1 MEKVQN
7 KKVYFSCFELIYNKY
22 FFANFFIKKVITN
35 EARFASYTRESGDS
49 LLDKIMKIIAY
60 VSLQLLE

>member
-1 MEKVQN
+1 M
-7 KKVYFSCFELIYNKY
+7 
-22 FFANFFIKKVITN
+22 TN